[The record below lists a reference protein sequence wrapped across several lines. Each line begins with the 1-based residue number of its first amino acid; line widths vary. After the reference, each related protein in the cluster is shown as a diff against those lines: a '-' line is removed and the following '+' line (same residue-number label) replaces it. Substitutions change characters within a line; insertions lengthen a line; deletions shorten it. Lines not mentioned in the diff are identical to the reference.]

1 MNIQAYIE
9 SGILEEYVLGTV
21 SPQEKQ
27 EVECMSHIYPEI
39 KEELM
44 RTESA
49 LEQYALKY
57 QTPPPASLKE
67 TLFAQMNFDE
77 VIKPESEQSALTDV
91 SALEEADRENTI
103 KIVPVDEEFDSK
115 ERIISSENIFA
126 DKANDAGGTLTYPS
140 WAKFAVAASILF
152 ALLFGWSA
160 LKMSDL
166 KKQNEEMVA
175 SMDVM
180 KSDMDIIRQ
189 SAEYNQTLA
198 GLYRNPGVK
207 VVRMAGLE
215 KSPQSSVAAIW
226 NTKTNE
232 VALDVQNLPAAPQGK
247 QYQLWTIVDGK
258 PVDMGML
265 DPEFSNRILKMKQAN
280 PSAAAFAI
288 TLEKTGG
295 SPSPTMEDMY
305 VMGKV

>member
-21 SPQEKQ
+21 SSQEKQ

-49 LEQYALKY
+49 LEQYALKH

-77 VIKPESEQSALTDV
+77 VTEEPESAELTSAEPTLVQADDNIKKLPVENDLIAETQPV
-91 SALEEADRENTI
+91 SAQEVYADMTT
-103 KIVPVDEEFDSK
+103 
-115 ERIISSENIFA
+115 
-126 DKANDAGGTLTYPS
+126 ANGGATVIYPS

-152 ALLFGWSA
+152 AILFGWSA
-160 LKMSDL
+160 LQMSGV
-166 KKQNEEMVA
+166 KKQNEQYA
-175 SMDVM
+175 ADMDM
-180 KSDMDIIRQ
+180 LKSDMDAMKKEAQ
-189 SAEYNQTLA
+189 YKEALA
-198 GLYRNPGVK
+198 SLYRNPNHK

-215 KSPQSSVAAIW
+215 KSPESVVAAIW
-226 NTKTNE
+226 DVKTND
-232 VALDVQNLPAAPQGK
+232 VLLDVQNLPAAPAGK

-258 PVDMGML
+258 PVDMGVL
-265 DPEFSNRILKMKQAN
+265 DQEFSNKVLKMKQAN
-280 PSAAAFAI
+280 PGAVAFAI

-295 SPSPTMEDMY
+295 SPSPTMEDMF